1 MEKNIFS
8 FEDKEICQQI
18 LQCSDPKQI
27 KTLGRKVRN
36 FDEMIWDEVKYSIVL
51 NGNYLKF
58 TQDPKLRDFL
68 LSTGDIILVEASPYD
83 NIWGIMMEETDENAL
98 NPLKWRGQNLLG
110 FALMEVR
117 DKIRRVW
124 KNAGICEPLED

>member
-1 MEKNIFS
+1 M
-8 FEDKEICQQI
+8 
-18 LQCSDPKQI
+18 
-27 KTLGRKVRN
+27 RN

-51 NGNYLKF
+51 NSNYLKF
-58 TQDPKLRDFL
+58 TLDPKFRDFL
-68 LSTGDIILVEASPYD
+68 LSTGDSILAEASPYD

-117 DKIRRVW
+117 DEIRRVW
-124 KNAGICEPLED
+124 KNADICGKIQ